1 MYDNWIQLVAI
12 AIMVIIII
20 YLLMKIFNIRL
31 SKREGIENM
40 NNDDETLPI
49 EKVTLESLNATIQS
63 KLTMLDDELMLK
75 KYKKQYE
82 TTIINMD
89 DYINLLMMQ
98 QIVNTKYDSGIE
110 TTIKS
115 LETLNILKASKDALN
130 IAMVYLDKQ

>member
-1 MYDNWIQLVAI
+1 
-12 AIMVIIII
+12 
-20 YLLMKIFNIRL
+20 MKIFNIRL